1 MSDEPVRS
9 TSPAMGRFLVV
20 ASLLVLGIGTPL
32 FLVPSET
39 DTLFSWTVNPPLTA
53 AFLGAAYWSAF
64 LLEVLAARERV
75 WARSR
80 IAVPAVLA
88 FTTMTLVATLI
99 HLDKF
104 HFGSEFSPLT
114 RTVTWIWLV
123 VYAVVPPVLAVLWWL
138 QGRRR
143 GPDPARMAPL
153 PSALKG
159 LLAVQAAVMLPLGV
173 ALFVSPTAVG
183 AAVWPW
189 SLSALTGRAIGAWLI
204 GVGLAAAHSVWENDL
219 VRLSGAFVSYIAMG
233 VLELVALL
241 RFAGAD
247 HPVSGDPVLDWA
259 AGRSWIYLVFV
270 IGVGVAGLWGWVA
283 GRRVRSEPV
292 PSAPR

>member
-1 MSDEPVRS
+1 MNTPRP
-9 TSPAMGRFLVV
+9 TMPAMGTFLVV

-32 FLVPSET
+32 FLAPTET

-64 LLEVLAARERV
+64 LLEILAARQRT

-80 IAVPAVLA
+80 IAVPSVLL
-88 FTTMTLVATLI
+88 FTAMTLVATLM

-104 HFGSEFSPLT
+104 HFGSESSGLT
-114 RTVTWIWLV
+114 RGITWIWLI
-123 VYAVVPPVLAVLWWL
+123 VYAMVPPILAVLFWL
-138 QGRRR
+138 QLRRP
-143 GPDPARMAPL
+143 GPDPTRSAPL
-153 PSALKG
+153 SAGLRG
-159 LLAVQAAVMLPLGV
+159 LLAVQAVVMLPLGV

-183 AAVWPW
+183 TAVWPW

-204 GVGLAAAHSVWENDL
+204 GVGVAAAHSVWENDL
-219 VRLSGAFVSYIAMG
+219 VRLSGAFGSYIAMG

-247 HPVSGDPVLDWA
+247 HPVTGDPVLDWA
-259 AGRSWIYLVFV
+259 AARTWIYLVFV
-270 IGVGVAGLWGWVA
+270 VGVGVAGLWGRLA
-283 GRRVRSEPV
+283 GRPGVQAATVDASGV
-292 PSAPR
+292 